1 MIPILSRVPVGK
13 SSRGFTLMEVMV
25 VVAIAGAL
33 MVSAMAPM
41 IYTVELLRNL
51 QQDYAKTNRE
61 RFAVERI
68 FQDARTVIPA
78 GSGPSFQVRKGNALL
93 LWAYAPTFERLPAG
107 CIVFA
112 VVQQGRVSEGKNGLY
127 RWILPFEKSIKEVD
141 LEKLEPGKGVLILAG
156 IEEVA
161 FSVWDKDAWVEEYEG
176 GRPVALDLRLKGKER
191 AISHVDWFPKI

>member
-1 MIPILSRVPVGK
+1 M
-13 SSRGFTLMEVMV
+13 
-25 VVAIAGAL
+25 VAIAGAL

-78 GSGPSFQVRKGNALL
+78 GSAPSFQVRKGNTLL
-93 LWAYAPTFERLPAG
+93 LWAYAPTFDRLPAG

-112 VVQQGRVSEGKNGLY
+112 VVQQGSVPEGKKGLY
-127 RWILPFEKSIKEVD
+127 RWILPSEKSIKEVD
-141 LEKLEPGKGVLILAG
+141 LEKLEPDKGVLLLAG

-161 FSVWDKDAWVEEYEG
+161 FSVWNENAWVEEYEG
-176 GRPVALDLRLKGKER
+176 GLPVALDLRLKGKER
-191 AISHVDWFPKI
+191 EISRVDWFPKI